1 MVKNS
6 LEHLII
12 PQPQKLPKRTS
23 NKLALKEIQ
32 VEFSVEEDIVVE
44 MVGEIL
50 IVVLEVVDQLL

>member
-12 PQPQKLPKRTS
+12 PQPQKLLKRAS

-32 VEFSVEEDIVVE
+32 VEFSVEEDIIVE